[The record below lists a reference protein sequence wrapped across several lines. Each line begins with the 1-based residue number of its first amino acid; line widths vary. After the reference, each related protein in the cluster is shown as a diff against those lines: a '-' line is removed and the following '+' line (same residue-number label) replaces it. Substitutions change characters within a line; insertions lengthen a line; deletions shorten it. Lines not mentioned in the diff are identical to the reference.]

1 MSIYSEK
8 KYYLYHIN
16 LEIIGNDTL
25 LLAKKTPLGYS
36 KETAPLAI
44 FSTKTKVIKRTLSL
58 LARSL
63 LILEFLIIIGFFAA
77 FFRYPEYLLNINL
90 PLIVGIIAFFSYFSV
105 LYYICETKSR
115 LYFYYYNGESAF
127 TLPHNRN
134 NLAQRKWIEEFKGAI
149 RKARID
155 FDQKNF
161 TKIRTGINNLKRQRL
176 INEQFYEELHI
187 RLDLLTN
194 TKIN

>member
-1 MSIYSEK
+1 MNIYTEK
-8 KYYLYHIN
+8 KYYLYQVK
-16 LEIIGNDTL
+16 LEIIENDTL

-36 KETAPLAI
+36 KETAPLVA
-44 FSTKTKVIKRTLSL
+44 FSTKCKVIKRTLSF

-77 FFRYPEYLLNINL
+77 FFRYPEYFLNINL
-90 PLIVGIIAFFSYFSV
+90 PLILSIIAFFLYFSV
-105 LYYICETKSR
+105 FYYICETKSK
-115 LYFYYYNGESAF
+115 LYFYYYNGEPAF
-127 TLPHNRN
+127 TLSHNRS
-134 NLAQRKWIEEFKGAI
+134 NLEQRKWIEQFNGAI

-155 FDQKNF
+155 FDHKNF

-176 INEQFYEELHI
+176 INEQFAEELHL
-187 RLDLLTN
+187 RLSLLNN